1 MRPGSIIKA
10 FRFFLFKSITH
21 LIDRARIP
29 KWSLSQN
36 GFLFVKGFFFFTL
49 IVLLV
54 SCTLHFLVILFFLYI
69 FFISL

>member
-36 GFLFVKGFFFFTL
+36 GFLFVKGFFF
-49 IVLLV
+49 
-54 SCTLHFLVILFFLYI
+54 
-69 FFISL
+69 